1 MSTQDDSL
9 RPDLTTEVRFKVP
22 LPLVIPLGALA
33 VIAVVAIGFSQV
45 LLAVPKE
52 AATMLA
58 IVAATNVL
66 GAFAYA
72 ALRPRMQP
80 VTMAELAIIVLY
92 PVIIGVAIAQFDAFG
107 SSEHGTSAGEHAGAG
122 AVAGEGGE
130 GAAPTGPTTAIVAE
144 GSKFNL
150 EEMLF
155 EAKQPV
161 ELEFEN
167 RDPVQHNVAI
177 YEDESAS
184 ADIFKG
190 EIFAGPDTMT
200 YEFEAPPK
208 GEYYFRCDVHP
219 DMDGSV
225 TVE

>member
-9 RPDLTTEVRFKVP
+9 RPDLMKEVRFKVP

-33 VIAVVAIGFSQV
+33 VIAIVAVGFSRI

-80 VTMAELAIIVLY
+80 VTMAELGIIVLY
-92 PVIIGVAIAQFDAFG
+92 PVIIGLAIAQFDAFG
-107 SSEHGTSAGEHAGAG
+107 SEHDTSVAEGAGAG
-122 AVAGEGGE
+122 AA
-130 GAAPTGPTTAIVAE
+130 AAPAGPTTSIAAE
-144 GSKFNL
+144 GTKFNIS
-150 EEMLF
+150 EMLF
-155 EAKQPV
+155 EAKKPV
-161 ELEFEN
+161 TLTFAN
-167 RDPVQHNVAI
+167 NDPVQHNVAI
-177 YEDESAS
+177 YEDESA
-184 ADIFKG
+184 AVDIFKG
-190 EIFAGPDTMT
+190 EIFSGPDEME
-200 YEFEAPPK
+200 YQFDAPK
-208 GEYYFRCDVHP
+208 AGEYFFRCDVHP
-219 DMDGSV
+219 DMNGTV

>member
-1 MSTQDDSL
+1 MTTQDDSL
-9 RPDLTTEVRFKVP
+9 RPDLTTEVRLKVP

-33 VIAVVAIGFSQV
+33 VIAIVAVGFSQI

-58 IVAATNVL
+58 IVAAANVL

-92 PVIIGVAIAQFDAFG
+92 PVIIGLAIAQFDFG
-107 SSEHGTSAGEHAGAG
+107 SEHDTAAAEHAGAG
-122 AVAGEGGE
+122 AAAAGEG
-130 GAAPTGPTTAIVAE
+130 APAGGGLTTAVVAE
-144 GSKFNL
+144 GLAFDTSEIVL
-150 EEMLF
+150 A
-155 EAKQPV
+155 AKEPASID
-161 ELEFEN
+161 FEN
-167 RDPVQHNVAI
+167 ADAGARHNIAI

-184 ADIFKG
+184 A
-190 EIFAGPDTMT
+190 EIFVGELITGPDSIT

-208 GEYYFRCDVHP
+208 GEYFFRCDVHP
-219 DMDGSV
+219 DMAGSV
-225 TVE
+225 TSQ

>member
-1 MSTQDDSL
+1 MSTPDDSL

-22 LPLVIPLGALA
+22 LPIVIPLGALA

-58 IVAATNVL
+58 IVGATNVL

-107 SSEHGTSAGEHAGAG
+107 SGHHASAAEHEGA
-122 AVAGEGGE
+122 AAGE
-130 GAAPTGPTTAIVAE
+130 GAAPAGPTTAIVAE
-144 GSKFNL
+144 GSKFDIDA
-150 EEMLF
+150 MLF

-161 ELEFEN
+161 TLDLEN
-167 RDPVQHNVAI
+167 LDPVQHNVAI
-177 YEDESAS
+177 YEDESA
-184 ADIFKG
+184 AAEIFKG
-190 EIFAGPDTMT
+190 EIIDGGDSIT
-200 YEFEAPPK
+200 YEFDAPPK
-208 GEYYFRCDVHP
+208 GEYFFRCDVHP
-219 DMDGSV
+219 DMNGTV

>member
-1 MSTQDDSL
+1 MTTQDDSL

-33 VIAVVAIGFSQV
+33 VIAIVAIGFSQI

-58 IVAATNVL
+58 IVAAANVL

-92 PVIIGVAIAQFDAFG
+92 PVIIGLAIAQFDFG
-107 SSEHGTSAGEHAGAG
+107 SEHDAAAGEHAGSA
-122 AVAGEGGE
+122 AGEG
-130 GAAPTGPTTAIVAE
+130 APAGGGLTTAVAAE
-144 GSKFNL
+144 GLAFDTSEIVL
-150 EEMLF
+150 A
-155 EAKQPV
+155 AKEPASID
-161 ELEFEN
+161 FEN
-167 RDPVQHNVAI
+167 ADAGAQHNIAI
-177 YEDESAS
+177 YEDESA
-184 ADIFKG
+184 AA
-190 EIFAGPDTMT
+190 EIFVGELITGPDSIT

-208 GEYYFRCDVHP
+208 GEYFFRCDVHP
-219 DMDGSV
+219 DMSGSV
-225 TVE
+225 TSE

>member
-1 MSTQDDSL
+1 MTTPDDSL

-33 VIAVVAIGFSQV
+33 VIAIVAIGFSQI
-45 LLAVPKE
+45 LLSVPKE

-58 IVAATNVL
+58 MVAAANIL

-72 ALRPRMQP
+72 ALRPRMEP

-92 PVIIGVAIAQFDAFG
+92 PVIIGFAIAQFDFG
-107 SSEHGTSAGEHAGAG
+107 SEHDTALAEEAGAG
-122 AVAGEGGE
+122 AHAEGE
-130 GAAPTGPTTAIVAE
+130 GAPAGGGPTTAVAAE
-144 GSKFNL
+144 GLAFDT
-150 EEMLF
+150 EEIVLV
-155 EAKQPV
+155 AKEQTSID
-161 ELEFEN
+161 FEN
-167 RDPVQHNVAI
+167 ADAGAQHNIAI
-177 YEDESAS
+177 YEDDSA
-184 ADIFKG
+184 AGEIFKG
-190 EIFAGPDTMT
+190 ELITGPDSIT

-225 TVE
+225 TSE